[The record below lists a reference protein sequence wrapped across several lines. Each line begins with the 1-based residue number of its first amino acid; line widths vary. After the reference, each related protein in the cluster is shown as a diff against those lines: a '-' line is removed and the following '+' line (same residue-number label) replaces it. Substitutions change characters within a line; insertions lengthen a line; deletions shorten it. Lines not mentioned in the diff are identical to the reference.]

1 MLFGRMGVHRKVKA
15 PIFKPRATDLV
26 AGEFRRR
33 VEDDVLD
40 LTDALLTG
48 RHPVGDHLRQLLALV
63 LRYRAAFGRDSIVGL
78 REHGDHFDL
87 GGRKNKRINAFHG
100 FTCSVVMFF
109 KLSFGQCQHTPK
121 KPNREKM
128 SLVGNISKT

>member
-1 MLFGRMGVHRKVKA
+1 MVIKKYIGKCCSVKWQCTDKSRRQF
-15 PIFKPRATDLV
+15 FKPRATDLV

-48 RHPVGDHLRQLLALV
+48 RHSVGDHLGQLLALV
-63 LRYRAAFGRDSIVGL
+63 LRYRAAFGRDSLVGL

-87 GGRKNKRINAFHG
+87 GGRK
-100 FTCSVVMFF
+100 S
-109 KLSFGQCQHTPK
+109 
-121 KPNREKM
+121 
-128 SLVGNISKT
+128 

>member
-1 MLFGRMGVHRKVKA
+1 MLVGKMAVHRKVKA

-26 AGEFRRR
+26 AGKFRRR

-48 RHPVGDHLRQLLALV
+48 RPVGDHLRQLLALV

-87 GGRKNKRINAFHG
+87 GGRK
-100 FTCSVVMFF
+100 S
-109 KLSFGQCQHTPK
+109 
-121 KPNREKM
+121 
-128 SLVGNISKT
+128 